1 MPGPQPPAIELSER
15 QQATLEQMQR
25 AVTNPQRLVQRA
37 RLVLNMTAGSD
48 NQHAADE
55 VRCHRET
62 ARLWRTRWLAAGP
75 RLAMAEAKGC
85 SDKEL
90 HALIVALLDDE
101 PRPGVP
107 AKFTA
112 EQLARLVA
120 IACEEPSGSER
131 PISHWTPRE
140 LADELVKRQV
150 VSSISVR
157 QVGRF
162 LKSAGIAAASQSL
175 LAEREPGRPSCV

>member
-1 MPGPQPPAIELSER
+1 MPGPQPRAIHLSER

-25 AVTNPQRLVQRA
+25 AVTNPQRLVHRA
-37 RLVLNMTAGSD
+37 RLILNMAAGSD
-48 NQHAADE
+48 NQQAADE
-55 VRCHRET
+55 LRCHRDT

-75 RLAMAEAKGC
+75 RLAAAEAKGG

-90 HALIVALLDDE
+90 RTLIVSVFADE

-107 AKFTA
+107 AKFSA

-120 IACEEPSGSER
+120 IACEEPTDSGR
-131 PISHWTPRE
+131 PISHWTSRE

-150 VSSISVR
+150 IASISVR

-162 LKSAGIAAASQSL
+162 LKRAGVAAAAQPL
-175 LAEREPGRPSCV
+175 LAESGASRSS